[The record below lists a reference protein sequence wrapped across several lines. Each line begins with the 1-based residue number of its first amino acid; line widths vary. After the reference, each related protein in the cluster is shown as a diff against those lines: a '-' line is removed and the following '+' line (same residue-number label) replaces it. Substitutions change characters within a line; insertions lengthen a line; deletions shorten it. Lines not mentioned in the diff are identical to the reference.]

1 MVSKTAQKYDNLQ
14 AKLTR
19 PIVFHKLAISISIRP
34 RPILLAAVHI
44 KKLNKLGDMGKYLLG
59 LLEIERMIGHE
70 WEYRRVTM

>member
-1 MVSKTAQKYDNLQ
+1 MVSKTAQKNDNLQ

-44 KKLNKLGDMGKYLLG
+44 KKVKQVRRY
-59 LLEIERMIGHE
+59 
-70 WEYRRVTM
+70 WEVFIRPT